1 MYIAVLIA
9 IYITQVV
16 AIELYVSVSIYVALL
31 CRHLSV
37 DNLLCVRSM
46 FLEPFIC
53 SISTKD
59 CHMMYMQT
67 INTIV
72 LKCVVYLWKYDPQ
85 LSNSF
90 VVFSIFYRLCTFFFI
105 NIVWNVAMQ
114 IGLDNMLHIGIH
126 NITIRTTDYC
136 ILIHTISITSYKN
149 LNLNFCNFAY

>member
-85 LSNSF
+85 LFNSSG
-90 VVFSIFYRLCTFFFI
+90 VFFNILQIMYIFFI
-105 NIVWNVAMQ
+105 FIVWNVAIL
-114 IGLDNMLHIGIH
+114 IGFDNMLHR
-126 NITIRTTDYC
+126 NNNFTIRTTDYC
-136 ILIHTISITSYKN
+136 ILIHTISITS
-149 LNLNFCNFAY
+149 

>member
-31 CRHLSV
+31 CRYLSV

-72 LKCVVYLWKYDPQ
+72 LKCVLFLWKYDPQ

-90 VVFSIFYRLCTFFFI
+90 RGFSIFYRLCTFFFHKYSLECSHANWI
-105 NIVWNVAMQ
+105 RQYVTQKYIISPLEQ
-114 IGLDNMLHIGIH
+114 L
-126 NITIRTTDYC
+126 TIAFLS
-136 ILIHTISITSYKN
+136 ILY
-149 LNLNFCNFAY
+149 L

>member
-46 FLEPFIC
+46 YLEPFTC
-53 SISTKD
+53 FISTKD

-72 LKCVVYLWKYDPQ
+72 LKCVVYAWCIYG
-85 LSNSF
+85 SMTHNSLT
-90 VVFSIFYRLCTFFFI
+90 VFGGFQYFIDYVHFFFI

-114 IGLDNMLHIGIH
+114 IGQYVTQEYIISHQKI
-126 NITIRTTDYC
+126 C
-136 ILIHTISITSYKN
+136 ILIHNII
-149 LNLNFCNFAY
+149 